1 MLATAAVRYRPDWQ
15 PDPFACIA
23 AGVVATA
30 VLLAALV
37 SIFSRQ
43 PQSDLQA
50 AAVKIRIGP
59 VTDARSMA
67 VKKILQPRHRTGRLA
82 DQNRTRQA
90 AAEKPPLQ
98 TVKTILPKSLDWQRQ
113 IDLAVKAYA
122 QHQTNPPEF
131 VLQQHPPPDMDL
143 WRALQTLRKLPVMRD
158 GEAYRSVY
166 GSAVVKSG
174 GVCSELHRLQL
185 GLSPSNTI
193 TLGLYAHCPGDYRPG
208 MGEQLLDWAEH
219 RRAQP
224 GAPP

>member
-82 DQNRTRQA
+82 QHFA
-90 AAEKPPLQ
+90 AL
-98 TVKTILPKSLDWQRQ
+98 
-113 IDLAVKAYA
+113 IDAA
-122 QHQTNPPEF
+122 HG
-131 VLQQHPPPDMDL
+131 DGD
-143 WRALQTLRKLPVMRD
+143 RAALN
-158 GEAYRSVY
+158 
-166 GSAVVKSG
+166 
-174 GVCSELHRLQL
+174 LHV
-185 GLSPSNTI
+185 
-193 TLGLYAHCPGDYRPG
+193 DF
-208 MGEQLLDWAEH
+208 QLLEH
-219 RRAQP
+219 AHVLAQADVRRVFELDQSAALLLVQI
-224 GAPP
+224 GRAHV

>member
-1 MLATAAVRYRPDWQ
+1 MATAAVRYRTDWQ

-30 VLLAALV
+30 VLLAALA

-50 AAVKIRIGP
+50 APIKIHIGP
-59 VTDARSMA
+59 VTAARRMA
-67 VKKILQPRHRTGRLA
+67 VKKILQPRHRSGRLA

-90 AAEKPPLQ
+90 ATGKPPSQ
-98 TVKTILPKSLDWQRQ
+98 AVKTILPKSLDWQRQ
-113 IDLAVKAYA
+113 IDLAAKAYA
-122 QHQTNPPEF
+122 QHQTKPPEF
-131 VLQQHPPPDMDL
+131 ILQQHPPPDTDL
-143 WRALQTLRKLPVMRD
+143 WRALQAPRKPPAMRD
-158 GEAYRSVY
+158 GGAYRSVY

-193 TLGLYAHCPGDYRPG
+193 TLGLYVHCPGDYRPG
-208 MGEQLLDWAEH
+208 MGEQLLEWAEN